1 MMYFVNCLVFLLLSL
16 FTRAYVPK
24 KGTHPNHALSSK
36 RRQRSSE
43 FTEMK
48 TLLSKV
54 MDELILVNSK
64 QDTFINVTTTF
75 MNEQNMFNKEQSKKL
90 KSFMKNTANSF
101 KSIENTMENFSR
113 ALGRNFEAYNAAT
126 IILMANIEGLNSSS
140 MLHSKVFEDPEGLI
154 NPGNKQFDVDIFCEK
169 PLVIVEC
176 TSHVVA
182 DELKKIRKFPHIV
195 RYLEKKYNG
204 TE

>member
-1 MMYFVNCLVFLLLSL
+1 MMYFVNCLVLLLLSL
-16 FTRAYVPK
+16 FTRAFVPK

-75 MNEQNMFNKEQSKKL
+75 MNEQNMFNKEI
-90 KSFMKNTANSF
+90 KSFMKNSTNSF

-126 IILMANIEGLNSSS
+126 IILMANIEGLNSSG
-140 MLHSKVFEDPEGLI
+140 FQCFID
-154 NPGNKQFDVDIFCEK
+154 
-169 PLVIVEC
+169 
-176 TSHVVA
+176 
-182 DELKKIRKFPHIV
+182 KFLRIL
-195 RYLEKKYNG
+195 RG
-204 TE
+204 